1 MKKAAVILGKFFLG
15 LLAFILCVALFVST
29 VLTIV
34 VADIRIVT
42 DKDNINTLI
51 TGYLTGKSMPQRNP
65 GISGM
70 PLQEKVHRAPI
81 RNLDSA
87 DFDISM
93 VGDSNFLVEFI
104 YNTVKEE
111 MGEDLPLTLEEVQ
124 DFVEESTLDDFIT
137 EKGSSLISDFIT
149 GENTT
154 TITVEEIQEQLKQN
168 APLIEET
175 FQIPVDETVIE
186 EITGAVEESGILEEL
201 EEGGLEAIINMANPP
216 AEDAPLGGNGN
227 ASQEGS
233 NVSGDKNNTQ
243 TPTSKP
249 SQPVEENLTL
259 IGAIQGIISGEL
271 DLSTLSIPQLLNLFR
286 SAISQETL
294 LACIGLCV
302 LLMGLVFL
310 TQWKRYYSAMIK
322 IGITLLVTGV
332 ICMVPAVIVWVAP
345 ELVVSLLGDMAF
357 AMKLI
362 NMIVQMT
369 YIVPAGVAAGGLVLI
384 VAGGILRG
392 VAKKRA
398 KALDAGVVTVQVAA
412 EPEVAEELSMELL
425 EAEPVAEEAED
436 DEETEEVPEEAEE
449 VSEEAEEEAPEKA
462 EEVSEEEP
470 AEV

>member
-1 MKKAAVILGKFFLG
+1 MKKAATVFGKILLG

-29 VLTIV
+29 VLTMV
-34 VADIRIVT
+34 VADVRIVT

-51 TGYLTGKSMPQRNP
+51 TGYLTGKPAPHRNQ
-65 GISGM
+65 GL
-70 PLQEKVHRAPI
+70 PLQEKVHRAPR

-93 VGDSNFLVEFI
+93 VGDTNFLVEFI

-111 MGEDLPLTLEEVQ
+111 MGEDLPLTLDEVQ

-137 EKGSSLISDFIT
+137 EKGSSLISDFLT
-149 GENTT
+149 GEKTT
-154 TITVEEIQEQLKQN
+154 TITVEEIVEQLEQN
-168 APLIEET
+168 APLIEQT
-175 FQIPVDETVIE
+175 FQVTIDDTVISE
-186 EITGAVEESGILEEL
+186 VTGAVEESGILEEL
-201 EEGGLEAIINMANPP
+201 EEGGLEAIIDMANPP
-216 AEDAPLGGNGN
+216 SEEGGNP
-227 ASQEGS
+227 E
-233 NVSGDKNNTQ
+233 SGDVSADKESSAQ
-243 TPTSKP
+243 TPGLSKP
-249 SQPVEENLTL
+249 NQNVPEKELTL
-259 IGAIQGIISGEL
+259 ISAIQGIISGEL

-286 SAISQETL
+286 SAISRETL

-332 ICMVPAVIVWVAP
+332 IGMVPAVIVWVAP

-362 NMIVQMT
+362 KMIVGMT
-369 YIVPAGVAAGGLVLI
+369 YLVPAGVAAGGLVLI

-392 VAKKRA
+392 VAKRRA
-398 KALDAGVVTVQVAA
+398 IKAGDVVAVQVAA
-412 EPEVAEELSMELL
+412 EPEVAEGLSMELL
-425 EAEPVAEEAED
+425 EAEPAAEEAEEEVSEEETEEAEEAED
-436 DEETEEVPEEAEE
+436 AAEETPEE
-449 VSEEAEEEAPEKA
+449 SEEA
-462 EEVSEEEP
+462 SEEEP

>member
-1 MKKAAVILGKFFLG
+1 MKKAAIILGKFFLG
-15 LLAFILCVALFVST
+15 LLAFILCIALFVST
-29 VLTIV
+29 VLTMV
-34 VADIRIVT
+34 VSDIRIIT

-70 PLQEKVHRAPI
+70 PLQNNVHRAPI

-87 DFDISM
+87 DFDITM
-93 VGDSNFLVEFI
+93 VGDANFLVEFI

-111 MGEDLPLTLEEVQ
+111 MGEDLPLTLDEVQ

-154 TITVEEIQEQLKQN
+154 TITVEEIKEQLEQN
-168 APLIEET
+168 AALIEET

-186 EITGAVEESGILEEL
+186 EITGTVEESGILEEL

-216 AEDAPLGGNGN
+216 AEDVPLGGNEN
-227 ASQEGS
+227 TSQEGGNTS
-233 NVSGDKNNTQ
+233 ADKDSSAQ
-243 TPTSKP
+243 SPTSKP
-249 SQPVEENLTL
+249 NVPAKTELTL
-259 IGAIQGIISGEL
+259 ISAIQGIISGEL

-286 SAISQETL
+286 SAISQEAL
-294 LACIGLCV
+294 LACIGVCI
-302 LLMGLVFL
+302 LLIGLVFL

-332 ICMVPAVIVWVAP
+332 IGMVPAVIVWVAP
-345 ELVVSLLGDMAF
+345 ELVISLLGDMAF

-369 YIVPAGVAAGGLVLI
+369 YVVPAGVAAGGLVLI

-398 KALDAGVVTVQVAA
+398 IKAGNVVAVQASV
-412 EPEVAEELSMELL
+412 EPEVAEALSMELL
-425 EAEPVAEEAED
+425 DAEPVAEEAEELP
-436 DEETEEVPEEAEE
+436 EEESEEEAEE
-449 VSEEAEEEAPEKA
+449 TPEEEAEAISEEA

>member
-1 MKKAAVILGKFFLG
+1 MKKAAIILGKFFLG
-15 LLAFILCVALFVST
+15 LLAFILCIALFVST
-29 VLTIV
+29 VLTMV
-34 VADIRIVT
+34 VSDIRIIT

-51 TGYLTGKSMPQRNP
+51 TGYLTGKSTPQRNP

-70 PLQEKVHRAPI
+70 PLQNNVHRAPI

-87 DFDISM
+87 DFDITM
-93 VGDSNFLVEFI
+93 VGDANFLVEFI

-111 MGEDLPLTLEEVQ
+111 MGEDLPLTLDEVQ

-154 TITVEEIQEQLKQN
+154 TITVEEIKEQLEQN
-168 APLIEET
+168 ATLIEET
-175 FQIPVDETVIE
+175 FQIPVDETIIE
-186 EITGAVEESGILEEL
+186 EITDAVEESGILEEL

-216 AEDAPLGGNGN
+216 AEDVPLGGNEN
-227 ASQEGS
+227 TSQEGGNTS
-233 NVSGDKNNTQ
+233 ADKDSSAQ
-243 TPTSKP
+243 SPTSKP
-249 SQPVEENLTL
+249 NVPAKTELTL
-259 IGAIQGIISGEL
+259 ISAIQGLISGEL

-332 ICMVPAVIVWVAP
+332 IGMVPAVIVWVAP
-345 ELVVSLLGDMAF
+345 ELVISLLGDMAF

-369 YIVPAGVAAGGLVLI
+369 YVVPAGVAAGGLVLI

-398 KALDAGVVTVQVAA
+398 IKAGNVVAVQASV
-412 EPEVAEELSMELL
+412 EPEVAEALSMELL
-425 EAEPVAEEAED
+425 DAEPVAEEAEELP
-436 DEETEEVPEEAEE
+436 EEESEEEAEE
-449 VSEEAEEEAPEKA
+449 TPEEEAEAISEEA

>member
-1 MKKAAVILGKFFLG
+1 MKKAATVLGKILLG
-15 LLAFILCVALFVST
+15 LLAFILCVALFVTT
-29 VLTIV
+29 VLTMV
-34 VADIRIVT
+34 VADVRIIT

-51 TGYLTGKSMPQRNP
+51 TGYLTGKPAPQRNP

-93 VGDSNFLVEFI
+93 VGDTNFLVEFI
-104 YNTVKEE
+104 YNTMKEE
-111 MGEDLPLTLEEVQ
+111 MGEDLPLTLDEVQ

-137 EKGSSLISDFIT
+137 EKGASLISDFIT

-154 TITVEEIQEQLKQN
+154 TITVEEIKEQLEQN
-168 APLIEET
+168 AALIEET
-175 FQIPVDETVIE
+175 FQITIDDTVISE
-186 EITGAVEESGILEEL
+186 VTGAVEESGILEEL

-216 AEDAPLGGNGN
+216 SEDAIPEGGN
-227 ASQEGS
+227 ASA
-233 NVSGDKNNTQ
+233 DKDGNTQ
-243 TPTSKP
+243 SPTSKP
-249 SQPVEENLTL
+249 NQNVAEKELTL
-259 IGAIQGIISGEL
+259 IGAIQGIINGEL
-271 DLSTLSIPQLLNLFR
+271 DLSKLSIPQLLNLFR

-302 LLMGLVFL
+302 VLMGLVFL

-362 NMIVQMT
+362 NMIVGMT

-384 VAGGILRG
+384 VAGAILRG

-398 KALDAGVVTVQVAA
+398 IKAGDVVAVQVAA
-412 EPEVAEELSMELL
+412 EPEVAEDLSMELL
-425 EAEPVAEEAED
+425 EAEPAAEEAE
-436 DEETEEVPEEAEE
+436 EE
-449 VSEEAEEEAPEKA
+449 VSEEETEEAPEEEA
-462 EEVSEEEP
+462 EEAPEEEAEEAPEEEAEEISEEEP